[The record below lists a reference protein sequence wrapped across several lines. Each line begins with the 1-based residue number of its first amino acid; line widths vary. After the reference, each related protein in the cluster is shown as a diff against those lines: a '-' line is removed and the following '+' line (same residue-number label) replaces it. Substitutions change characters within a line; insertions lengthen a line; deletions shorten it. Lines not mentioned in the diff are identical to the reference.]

1 MRLDR
6 LRSVRRGRSV
16 SQAELA
22 RRLGNHQPRVS
33 AVENGM
39 EISDL
44 EARRYAD
51 ALGVSVSDLT
61 EATITLRLRDLAP
74 AVLQLVEK

>member
-1 MRLDR
+1 
-6 LRSVRRGRSV
+6 
-16 SQAELA
+16 
-22 RRLGNHQPRVS
+22 
-33 AVENGM
+33 M